1 MEFYCDILGAVVVL
15 RPGAADN
22 FDGRRAI
29 VMLSDQ
35 MAFDVNEFA
44 ANVGN
49 AFDPACTGLDHLSFA
64 ADSFEA
70 MEAWAARL
78 DERGVA
84 HSPISEI
91 AGGVGVHILHF
102 RDPDGIQ
109 LEFVYMDRSG
119 AWAKR
124 KQDLAGAG
132 PEEEEEEEEDSPA
145 RLTS

>member
-1 MEFYCDILGAVVVL
+1 MDFYCDILGAVVVL
-15 RPGAADN
+15 RPDAADN

-35 MAFDVNEFA
+35 MAIDVNEFA
-44 ANVGN
+44 ANAGN
-49 AFDPACTGLDHLSFA
+49 AFDPVCTGLDHLSFA
-64 ADSFEA
+64 ADSYEA

-84 HSPISEI
+84 HSPISAI
-91 AGGVGVHILHF
+91 SGVGVHIFHF
-102 RDPDGIQ
+102 QDPDGIQ
-109 LEFVYMDRSG
+109 LEFVYMDRGG

-124 KQDLAGAG
+124 KQDLAGG
-132 PEEEEEEEEDSPA
+132 GSEQED